1 MLRAALVLALVL
13 MLAPSLRGHARAGE
27 TWAAD
32 DPIVSIDGRLLDI
45 QVQMP
50 ASQLSTMRSTTVTV
64 LIPQNLSGQVVV
76 DGVSAFP
83 MQTSIVPRGKPWN
96 GTGPIPLEVI
106 VEVDAASDYPVRV
119 AVTPLLNLTTPSAS
133 ATTVTGTANS
143 RIVVPVLLG
152 R

>member
-1 MLRAALVLALVL
+1 MLRVALLLALVL
-13 MLAPSLRGHARAGE
+13 MLIPSLPAPAFGGE
-27 TWAAD
+27 TWGAD
-32 DPIVSIDGRLLDI
+32 DPVVSIDGRLLDI

-50 ASQLSTMRSTTVTV
+50 ISHLSTMRSTTLTV
-64 LIPQNLSGQVVV
+64 IIPQNLTGSVVV

-83 MQTSIVPRGKPWN
+83 MQTTIVPRGKPWN

-119 AVTPLLNLTTPSAS
+119 VATPLLNLTTPAAS
-133 ATTVTGTANS
+133 PTTVTGTANS
-143 RIVVPVLLG
+143 RIVMPLSLG